1 MLILKIFLSLPHL
14 ILLQMGKDSVGEM
27 SIMEL
32 LIVEAMTIK
41 VLEIIFS
48 SNLSLVIFKFKLVRN
63 PGQ

>member
-1 MLILKIFLSLPHL
+1 
-14 ILLQMGKDSVGEM
+14 MGKDSVGEM